1 VHAGN
6 LKAFAAIQLRRLR
19 FLERLI
25 QTPLLQ
31 YMFHKG
37 TYMRK
42 VYKTSVFLLFAAAVA
57 AAPIAGAADLPDF
70 TQLVEK
76 NGPSVVN
83 VTATQGDGD
92 STPADD
98 ADDQDSP
105 DQGAP
110 DQGMPDILRRFF
122 GPGGPGAPGAP
133 GGGRPRIGGESL
145 GSGFI
150 ISADGYILTNNH
162 VVTGAE
168 KVVVRLSDR
177 RELDAKVVGTD
188 EKSDV
193 ALLKVNATGLP
204 AVSIGDSSKLKPGQ
218 WVVAIGSPFAMDHSV
233 THGVVS
239 YVGRS
244 SRSEQYVPFIQTDVP
259 INRGNSG
266 GPLFN
271 LDGQVVGIN
280 SQIYSNTGGYMGVSF
295 SVPIN
300 LAMNTVEQLKTTGH
314 VSRGMI
320 GVAIQGM
327 TRDAATS
334 LGLPQVSGALVT
346 QVTPGGGADKAGVQP
361 RDVILAYNGQT
372 VDQQSDLPL
381 LVGGTK
387 PGSTAQLKVFRD
399 GKMLTLPVTV
409 GELTPEKATLASLGV
424 GGGEAKRTNPLG
436 LAVEDITAEQRKV
449 LGLKDQNG
457 VVISKVGGAAQRT
470 GLQAGDIV
478 LMVGR
483 QAVKSAGEFH
493 NAVKDVHAGDSV
505 MLLVK
510 RNEATQFVTIAV
522 PKPKNG

>member
-1 VHAGN
+1 M
-6 LKAFAAIQLRRLR
+6 L
-19 FLERLI
+19 
-25 QTPLLQ
+25 
-31 YMFHKG
+31 
-37 TYMRK
+37 
-42 VYKTSVFLLFAAAVA
+42 KTSSFSVFVLFALA
-57 AAPIAGAADLPDF
+57 AASAHADLPDF

-83 VTATQGDGD
+83 VTATQGEADTAKQG
-92 STPADD
+92 ADD
-98 ADDQDSP
+98 NGDDEDDQ
-105 DQGAP
+105 QA
-110 DQGMPDILRRFF
+110 MPDILRRFF
-122 GPGGPGAPGAP
+122 GPGAPGMPP
-133 GGGRPRIGGESL
+133 GGHPRIGGQSL

-162 VVTGAE
+162 VVSGAE

-177 RELDAKVVGTD
+177 RELDAKVIGTD

-193 ALLKVNATGLP
+193 ALLKVTATGLP
-204 AVSIGDSSKLKPGQ
+204 AVAIGDSSKLKPGQ

-244 SRSEQYVPFIQTDVP
+244 SGGNEQYVPFIQTDVP

-280 SQIYSNTGGYMGVSF
+280 SQIYSNTGGYMGVS
-295 SVPIN
+295 
-300 LAMNTVEQLKTTGH
+300 MNTVEQLKTTGR

-320 GVAIQGM
+320 GVQIQNV
-327 TRDAATS
+327 TREAAAS
-334 LGLPQVSGALVT
+334 LGLPQVRGALVNA
-346 QVTPGGGADKAGVQP
+346 VSPDGAAAKAGVHVQ
-361 RDVILAYNGQT
+361 DVILGYNGQP
-372 VDQQSDLPL
+372 VDQSSDLPM
-381 LVGGTK
+381 LVGSTR
-387 PGSTAQLKVFRD
+387 PGATAQLQVYRD
-399 GKMLTLPVTV
+399 GKTVTLPVTV
-409 GELTPEKATLASLGV
+409 GELPSDKATLASLRT
-424 GGGEAKRTNPLG
+424 GGAGEARKNNALG
-436 LAVEDITAEQRKV
+436 LAVEDITAEQRSA

-457 VVISKVGGAAQRT
+457 VVVAKVGGAAQRT

-483 QAVKSAGEFH
+483 QPVKSALDFQT
-493 NAVKDVHAGDSV
+493 AVKDVKAGDSV
-505 MLLVK
+505 MLLVR

>member
-1 VHAGN
+1 MHSVS
-6 LKAFAAIQLRRLR
+6 R
-19 FLERLI
+19 
-25 QTPLLQ
+25 
-31 YMFHKG
+31 M
-37 TYMRK
+37 
-42 VYKTSVFLLFAAAVA
+42 SVFVLFAVA
-57 AAPIAGAADLPDF
+57 AASARADLPDF

-83 VTATQGDGD
+83 VTATQGESDAKQNDDGD
-92 STPADD
+92 DE
-98 ADDQDSP
+98 DDQQS
-105 DQGAP
+105 
-110 DQGMPDILRRFF
+110 MPDILRRFF
-122 GPGGPGAPGAP
+122 GPGAPGAP
-133 GGGRPRIGGESL
+133 GMPPGGHPRIGGESL

-162 VVTGAE
+162 VVSGAE

-177 RELDAKVVGTD
+177 RELDAKVVGSD

-204 AVSIGDSSKLKPGQ
+204 AVAIGDSSKLKPGQ

-244 SRSEQYVPFIQTDVP
+244 SRSEAYVPFIQTDVP

-300 LAMNTVEQLKTTGH
+300 LAMNTVEQLKTTGR

-320 GVAIQGM
+320 GVQIQNV
-327 TRDAATS
+327 TREAATS
-334 LGLPQVSGALVT
+334 LGLPQVSGALVNS
-346 QVTPGGGADKAGVQP
+346 VVPDGAAAKAGVHVQ
-361 RDVILAYNGQT
+361 DVILGYNGQP
-372 VDQQSDLPL
+372 VDESSDLPL
-381 LVGGTK
+381 LVGNTK
-387 PGSTAQLKVFRD
+387 PGATAQLKVYRE
-399 GKMLTLPVTV
+399 GKMITLPVTV
-409 GELTPEKATLASLGV
+409 SELPSDKATLASLNTGS
-424 GGGEAKRTNPLG
+424 GGAHARNVLG
-436 LAVEDITAEQRKV
+436 LGVEDITAEQRKE

-457 VVISKVGGAAQRT
+457 VVVSRVAGPAQRT
-470 GLQAGDIV
+470 GLTTGDIV

-483 QAVKSAGEFH
+483 QPVKSAVDFQG
-493 NAVKDVHAGDSV
+493 AVKDVKPGDSV

-510 RNEATQFVTIAV
+510 RNDATQFVTIAV
-522 PKPKNG
+522 PKAKAG